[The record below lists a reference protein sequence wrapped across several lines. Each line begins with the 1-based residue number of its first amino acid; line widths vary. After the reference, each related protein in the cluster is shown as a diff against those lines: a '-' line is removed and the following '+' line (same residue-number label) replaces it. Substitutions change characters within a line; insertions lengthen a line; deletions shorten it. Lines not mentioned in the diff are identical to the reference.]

1 MYVFSGI
8 EMFESDFHELI
19 DQYKLKKKNNSHYI
33 FEYIKENL
41 HLSVLDLSI
50 ITGREPKLIR
60 TYMRDLGINL
70 NKHNIKSKPR
80 DQGITTRIPDI
91 DFPANWLDREWLNR
105 ATLVMGARKIARLV
119 NVSFQRVSIVIKQY
133 GLEGNAKIR
142 DLPRH
147 QFKNHAW
154 LHYHY
159 NILHYSKKRCS
170 ELANVSYRTM
180 NDWFAQFKIA
190 NRKALF
196 RLPQRLIW
204 LENYWN
210 DLKKSKHFKFV
221 VLYEHKIRIT
231 LKNNKVIQLLFKRP
245 KGLRLGQNDLIIQKS
260 RFKADRIPRIL
271 PTFTVT
277 GFVKNTGLHSGF
289 SRATFDSVGQVEQHL
304 AIMDLA
310 KHINKHRFAGYRY
323 PQTIVDG
330 AKTSLWLFYEEL
342 KGNSE
347 SKFTDFAVEHP
358 IYVLSL
364 HFMRPRYL
372 NILTIKERD
381 TFKILYRLKKRLQ
394 LNIDYHGYLR
404 TFLSFGSEIFNY
416 DNLPIDPI
424 CPAHLAVYFGLTN
437 YSSRIVDLYPSVEY
451 ALAFDLAGLIYT
463 YINNKYF
470 DVGMCAG
477 LYQMMRIKP
486 RTVISFNDSDILLNA
501 PFGMINNNIK
511 IKAVRI
517 GELKKY
523 EKSYAIIGVHP
534 IMSVRQNSN
543 KPSITIIAYY

>member
-1 MYVFSGI
+1 MYVLSGI

-19 DQYKLKKKNNSHYI
+19 DQYNLKKKNNSHYI
-33 FEYIKENL
+33 FEYIKENPQ
-41 HLSVLDLSI
+41 LSVLDLSI
-50 ITGREPKLIR
+50 ITGHEPKLVR

-70 NKHNIKSKPR
+70 NKHNIKSKQR

-159 NILHYSKKRCS
+159 NILHFSKKRCS

-245 KGLRLGQNDLIIQKS
+245 KGLRLGPNDLIIQKS
-260 RFKADRIPRIL
+260 RFRADRIPRIL
-271 PTFTVT
+271 PTFTGT
-277 GFVKNTGLHSGF
+277 GFEKNTGLHSGF
-289 SRATFDSVGQVEQHL
+289 SRATFDSIGQVEQHL

-323 PQTIVDG
+323 PQNIVDR
-330 AKTSLWLFYEEL
+330 AKASLGLFYEEL

-347 SKFTDFAVEHP
+347 SKFTDFTLEHP

-364 HFMRPRYL
+364 HFLRPRYL

-381 TFKILYRLKKRLQ
+381 TFKILIRLKKRHQ

-424 CPAHLAVYFGLTN
+424 CPAHLAVYFGLTK
-437 YSSRIVDLYPSVEY
+437 YRSRIVDLYPSVEY
-451 ALAFDLAGLIYT
+451 ALAFDLAGLVYT

-486 RTVISFNDSDILLNA
+486 QTIITFNDSDILLNA

-511 IKAVRI
+511 IRAVRI

-523 EKSYAIIGVHP
+523 QKSYSIIGVHP

-543 KPSITIIAYY
+543 KPSITVIAYY

>member
-1 MYVFSGI
+1 MFFSGI

-19 DQYKLKKKNNSHYI
+19 EQYNLKKTNNSHYI
-33 FEYIKENL
+33 FEYIKENPQ
-41 HLSVLDLSI
+41 LSVLDLSI
-50 ITGREPKLIR
+50 ITGHEPKLVR

-70 NKHNIKSKPR
+70 NKHNRKSKQR

-91 DFPANWLDREWLNR
+91 DYPTNWLDREWLNR

-159 NILHYSKKRCS
+159 NILHYSKKRCAH
-170 ELANVSYRTM
+170 LANVSYRTM

-196 RLPQRLIW
+196 KLPQRLIW

-231 LKNNKVIQLLFKRP
+231 LKNNKVIQLLFKKP
-245 KGLRLGQNDLIIQKS
+245 KGLKLGPNDLIIEKS

-271 PTFTVT
+271 PTFTDT
-277 GFVKNTGLHSGF
+277 SFTKYTGLHSGF
-289 SRATFDSVGQVEQHL
+289 SRATFDSIGQVEQHL
-304 AIMDLA
+304 AVMDLA
-310 KHINKHRFAGYRY
+310 KHINKHRFSSYGY
-323 PQTIVDG
+323 PQAMIDG
-330 AKTSLWLFYEEL
+330 AKTSLELFYEDL
-342 KGNSE
+342 KNNSE
-347 SKFTDFAVEHP
+347 SKFSDFSAEHP
-358 IYVLSL
+358 IYVRSL

-372 NILTIKERD
+372 NILTIKEKE
-381 TFKILYRLKKRLQ
+381 TFKILIRLKRQHQ

-404 TFLSFGSEIFNY
+404 TYLAYGNDIFNY
-416 DNLPIDPI
+416 DNLPTDPI
-424 CPAHLAVYFGLTN
+424 CPANLAVFLGLTRYN
-437 YSSRIVDLYPSVEY
+437 GRIVDVYPSVES
-451 ALAFDLAGLIYT
+451 ALAFDLAGLTYT

-470 DVGMCAG
+470 DVGMRAG
-477 LYQMMRIKP
+477 LYQMMKIKP
-486 RTVISFNDSDILLNA
+486 NTITSYNDQDIHLNA
-501 PFGMINNNIK
+501 PFGIINNNLK
-511 IKAVRI
+511 IKAIRI
-517 GELKKY
+517 GEFKKY
-523 EKSYAIIGVHP
+523 EKSYTIIGVHP
-534 IMSVRQNSN
+534 IMSVRKNST
-543 KPSITIIAYY
+543 KPSIAVITYY

>member
-1 MYVFSGI
+1 MYVLSRI

-19 DQYKLKKKNNSHYI
+19 KQYNLKRMNNSHYI
-33 FEYIKENL
+33 FEYIKENPQ
-41 HLSVLDLSI
+41 LSVLDLSI
-50 ITGREPKLIR
+50 ITGREPKLVR

-70 NKHNIKSKPR
+70 NKNNIKSKQR

-91 DFPANWLDREWLNR
+91 DYPTNWLDREWLNR
-105 ATLVMGARKIARLV
+105 ATLVMGARKIARLI
-119 NVSFQRVSIVIKQY
+119 NVSFQRVSLVIKQY

-159 NILHYSKKRCS
+159 NIMHYTKKKCAG
-170 ELANVSYRTM
+170 LANISRRTM

-210 DLKKSKHFKFV
+210 DLKNSKHFKFV
-221 VLYEHKIRIT
+221 VLYEHKIRLT

-245 KGLRLGQNDLIIQKS
+245 KGLSLGPNDMIILKS
-260 RFKADRIPRIL
+260 RFKADQIPRIL
-271 PTFTVT
+271 PTFTES
-277 GFVKNTGLHSGF
+277 GFVRNTGLHSGF
-289 SRATFDSVGQVEQHL
+289 SRDTFYSIGQVEQHL

-323 PQTIVDG
+323 PQDMVKMAI
-330 AKTSLWLFYEEL
+330 TSLENFYEEL
-342 KGNSE
+342 KWNSE
-347 SKFTDFAVEHP
+347 AKFSDYSAEHP

-364 HFMRPRYL
+364 HFLRPRYL

-381 TFKILYRLKKRLQ
+381 TFKILLRLKKRHQ

-404 TFLSFGSEIFNY
+404 TFLSYGSEIFNY
-416 DNLPIDPI
+416 DNLPTDPI
-424 CPAHLAVYFGLTN
+424 CPAQIAVFLGLTK
-437 YSSRIVDLYPSVEY
+437 YSSRIVDIYPSVEY
-451 ALAFDLAGLIYT
+451 ALAFDLAGLAYT

-477 LYQMMRIKP
+477 LYQMMKKKP
-486 RTVISFNDSDILLNA
+486 HTAISFNDHDILLNA
-501 PFGMINNNIK
+501 PFGMVNSNIK

-517 GELKKY
+517 SELKKY
-523 EKSYAIIGVHP
+523 EKIYSITGIHP
-534 IMSVRQNSN
+534 IKPVSQNSTRRN
-543 KPSITIIAYY
+543 TVIMTYY